1 MNYTNR
7 KKIIRTYTKHHNDYK
22 LYKEPLAEDFF
33 HRCAYCDTRDDIIT
47 TPFEIDHFI
56 PRKQFENIKDY
67 LDSDYTNLV
76 YSCKKCNQSKGSKFS
91 GDIYSDSPTN
101 DLFYDPTITDYNTVF
116 YRNENGI
123 IMSDDPKAKNMIKE
137 LRLYRPIYAL
147 AWVVGQANETIENL
161 ERRIENTKDN
171 KEIEALNLV
180 KTKLCEY
187 IYKVNKIFIANYNTK
202 NEYNS

>member
-7 KKIIRTYTKHHNDYK
+7 KQIVRTYTKHHDDYK
-22 LYKEPLAEDFF
+22 LYKEPLAKDFF

-56 PRKQFENIKDY
+56 PRRQFENIKDY
-67 LDSDYTNLV
+67 LDSDYSNLV

-91 GDIYSDSPTN
+91 GDIYTNHPTN
-101 DLFYDPTITDYNTVF
+101 DLFYDPTVIDYNTVF
-116 YRNENGI
+116 YRNEEGVI
-123 IMSDDPKAKNMIKE
+123 VSDDPKAKNMIKE

-147 AWVVGQANETIENL
+147 AWVIGQAHETIENL
-161 ERRIENTKDN
+161 EIRIENTKDN
-171 KEIEALNLV
+171 EEIQALSLV
-180 KTKLCEY
+180 QTKL
-187 IYKVNKIFIANYNTK
+187 YKYFYKYNKIFIANYNAK